1 MEFGI
6 VPREWG
12 DFKEDAVEQSMLS
25 GKVGFKS
32 IWLEEHHGNKDYL
45 PSPLI
50 AAAALSQHVPKMWVG
65 TAVAVLPLY
74 NPVRFA
80 SDVSVLDNATGGR
93 TIVGV
98 GVGYRGEEF
107 NAMGVP
113 LSERGTRMDEAIQIV
128 SALLEGKT
136 LNHHGRH
143 FNVTNFR
150 LHPSPIQ
157 SPRPEIWVGGWKG
170 KSMERVAGMG
180 DRWLAGPVGSFDV
193 LEDSRKLYMEEL
205 KKSRR
210 KFRGFALMRDAYI
223 ADADHDVLRDVERSV
238 MHMYGEDYSGSGHP
252 LVGGQKAGARTWIE
266 DRFIQG
272 TPAQCIETISQLK
285 KKGVNHLILRVSL
298 RELPHRKVL
307 EVIRLFGKKVIPY
320 VD

>member
-12 DFKEDAVEQSMLS
+12 DFKEEAVEQSVLS
-25 GKVGFKS
+25 QKVGFKS

-50 AAAALSQHVPKMWVG
+50 AAAALSQHIPKMWVG

-80 SDVSVLDNATGGR
+80 SDVTVLDNATGGKA
-93 TIVGV
+93 IVGV
-98 GVGYRGEEF
+98 GVGYRTEEF

-113 LSERGTRMDEAIQIV
+113 LSERGTRMDESIQIV

-136 LNHHGRH
+136 LTHWGKH
-143 FNVTNFR
+143 FNISNFR
-150 LHPSPIQ
+150 LHPRPIQ
-157 SPRPEIWVGGWKG
+157 SPRPEIWIGGWKDR
-170 KSMERVAGMG
+170 SMERVARMG
-180 DRWLAGPVGSFDV
+180 DQWLAGPVASFRV
-193 LEDSRKLYMEEL
+193 LEDARTLYVEEL
-205 KKSRR
+205 KKYGRR
-210 KFRGFALMRDAYI
+210 FSGFALMRDAYVSEAESDI
-223 ADADHDVLRDVERSV
+223 LRDVEKSV

-252 LVGGQKAGARTWIE
+252 LVGGQKADARSWVG

-272 TPAQCIETISQLK
+272 TPAQCIETISLLK
-285 KKGVNHLILRVSL
+285 KNGVNHLILRVSL
-298 RELPHRKVL
+298 RQLPHKKVL
-307 EVIRLFGKKVIPY
+307 DVIRMFGKKVIPY